1 MDNKEIK
8 KVLEE
13 ILEKMGISWTEIL
26 VSENK
31 DGTARFSIKTDES
44 NLLIGDKG
52 SSLLSLNGL
61 VKKIVEKK
69 DATLPQSA
77 HDALAGESKKGAQFS
92 IDVND
97 YQEKKIEEL
106 KNRAV
111 ILAERARSF
120 KTEVEMEPMSS
131 YERMIIHSFFT
142 ETPDIK
148 TESKGEGRDRRVVI
162 KFKEQ
167 NP

>member
-1 MDNKEIK
+1 MDNKETK
-8 KVLEE
+8 KALEE
-13 ILEKMGISWTEIL
+13 ILEKMGISWSEIL

-44 NLLIGDKG
+44 NILIGDKG
-52 SSLLSLNGL
+52 SGLLSLNSL

-69 DATLPQSA
+69 DAALPQPEYDSRTG
-77 HDALAGESKKGAQFS
+77 AGEKPPQFS

-97 YQEKKIEEL
+97 YQEKKTEEL
-106 KNRAV
+106 KNKALV
-111 ILAERARSF
+111 LAERARSF
-120 KTEVEMEPMSS
+120 KTEVEMDPMSS
-131 YERMIIHSFFT
+131 YERMIVHSFFA

-162 KFKEQ
+162 KFKE
-167 NP
+167 

>member
-1 MDNKEIK
+1 MDNKETK
-8 KVLEE
+8 KALEE
-13 ILEKMGISWTEIL
+13 ILEKMGISWSEIL

-44 NLLIGDKG
+44 NILIGDKG
-52 SSLLSLNGL
+52 SGLLSLNSL

-69 DATLPQSA
+69 DAALPQPEYDSRTG
-77 HDALAGESKKGAQFS
+77 AGEKPPQFS

-97 YQEKKIEEL
+97 YQEKKTEEL
-106 KNRAV
+106 KNKALV
-111 ILAERARSF
+111 LAERARSF
-120 KTEVEMEPMSS
+120 KTEVEMDPMSS
-131 YERMIIHSFFT
+131 YERMIVHSFFA

-162 KFKEQ
+162 KFKES
-167 NP
+167 

>member
-8 KVLEE
+8 KILEE

-44 NLLIGDKG
+44 NLLIGNKG
-52 SSLLSLNGL
+52 SGLLSLNGL

-69 DATLPQSA
+69 DAALPQPA
-77 HDALAGESKKGAQFS
+77 HDALAGESKKSVQFS
-92 IDVND
+92 VDVND
-97 YQEKKIEEL
+97 YQEKKTEEL